1 MHAQTLLQEDS
12 HHSLLL
18 QAMPCKTPSWYCLS
32 FTCQLSFVKHAQ
44 ITGSFWEI
52 TSGFISKTGLNM
64 MLDQVVT
71 VKRKLHPELDEFP
84 LCRKM
89 TAAIGFGKN
98 ATVKIVFLKFSSKP
112 GLPKRVKV
120 QTRRVTRQVVDVVWS
135 SSTSSFQGGNA
146 TKTPGNLNG
155 RWTLKRLQW
164 AQAVKNSKLFPE
176 CRPQSTKNLWYI
188 WPKKPVF
195 TRNLCFLATFLMDRL
210 VIYLSIYWCKL
221 EFSGLLLF
229 L

>member
-1 MHAQTLLQEDS
+1 M
-12 HHSLLL
+12 
-18 QAMPCKTPSWYCLS
+18 
-32 FTCQLSFVKHAQ
+32 
-44 ITGSFWEI
+44 
-52 TSGFISKTGLNM
+52 N
-64 MLDQVVT
+64 
-71 VKRKLHPELDEFP
+71 FP
-84 LCRKM
+84 MCRKM
-89 TAAIGFGKN
+89 MAAIGFGKN

-155 RWTLKRLQW
+155 CWTLKRLQW

-188 WPKKPVF
+188 WPEKQFF
-195 TRNLCFLATFLMDRL
+195 TRKSIWFLATFWWIALNSFLFMYLLVQIRL
-210 VIYLSIYWCKL
+210 SWITS
-221 EFSGLLLF
+221 
-229 L
+229 